1 MKSPSAVSKSPDSHA
16 TRVVG
21 YGKAAMVF
29 HLLRQ
34 KLGDEVFFKSLKKFI
49 ETFRFREAT
58 WDDMRN
64 SFMAESGQDL
74 KDIFKQWL
82 SRKGAAA
89 LAIAHSRTVF
99 RDGKFHLSFDIF
111 QNGEP
116 FSLTIPVRV
125 NDRPGDE
132 KFSIDIN
139 AAKTHCTRAFDGRPL
154 KIIMDENYDTMRRLS
169 EPEQPPMMSAFFGDK
184 QAIIIVP
191 KMMKSATEMQPRY
204 FKAQGYRSKKRKRN
218 CARGN

>member
-1 MKSPSAVSKSPDSHA
+1 MNYVTPDNEITLSSFKSPDSQA
-16 TRVVG
+16 ARAVG

-29 HLLRQ
+29 HLLRK
-34 KLGDEVFFKSLKKFI
+34 KLGDEIFFKSLKKFV

-64 SFMAESGQDL
+64 VFMAESGQDL

-82 SRKGAAA
+82 SRKGAPA

-99 RDGKFHLSFDIF
+99 RDGKFHLSFDVF

-125 NDRPGDE
+125 MTDRGDE
-132 KFSIDIN
+132 NS
-139 AAKTHCTRAFDGRPL
+139 
-154 KIIMDENYDTMRRLS
+154 S
-169 EPEQPPMMSAFFGDK
+169 
-184 QAIIIVP
+184 
-191 KMMKSATEMQPRY
+191 
-204 FKAQGYRSKKRKRN
+204 
-218 CARGN
+218 